1 VTLAAFIVFVVA
13 LAVISGAHVW
23 FVLST
28 QKRLDA
34 QREADEGRQQAL
46 YQQQKA
52 SQAEIARLG
61 RQVEV
66 SLNAAHA
73 SQEEARLSHARVDGF
88 FSHPEV
94 KRMLDAGASG
104 RGG

>member
-1 VTLAAFIVFVVA
+1 MTLAAFIVFVVA
-13 LAVISGAHVW
+13 VLVIAGLHA
-23 FVLST
+23 LSLH
-28 QKRLDA
+28 RMLDR
-34 QREADEGRQQAL
+34 QRKQDELDEGRREAVHK
-46 YQQQKA
+46 QQKA

-66 SLNAAHA
+66 SLNAVHA
-73 SQEEARLSHARVDGF
+73 SQEEARLAHARVDGF
-88 FSHPEV
+88 FAHPEV

>member
-1 VTLAAFIVFVVA
+1 MTLAAFIAFVVA
-13 LAVISGAHVW
+13 LVVIVVVHAWSLH
-23 FVLST
+23 
-28 QKRLDA
+28 RMLDRQRA
-34 QREADEGRQQAL
+34 QDELDEGRRQAV

-66 SLNAAHA
+66 SIERVLAV
-73 SQEEARLSHARVDGF
+73 QEEARQAHARVDGF
-88 FSHPEV
+88 FSHSEV

>member
-13 LAVISGAHVW
+13 VLVIAAINAWSLHK
-23 FVLST
+23 S
-28 QKRLDA
+28 A
-34 QREADEGRQQAL
+34 QRQRSFHEADQGRQQAV

-52 SQAEIARLG
+52 AQAEIARLA
-61 RQVEV
+61 RQVEISHER
-66 SLNAAHA
+66 SLAV
-73 SQEEARLSHARVDGF
+73 QEEARLSHARVDGF

-94 KRMLDAGASG
+94 KRLLDAGASG

>member
-13 LAVISGAHVW
+13 VLVIVVVNAWS
-23 FVLST
+23 LYKS
-28 QKRLDA
+28 A
-34 QREADEGRQQAL
+34 QRERSFYEADQGRQDAI
-46 YQQQKA
+46 YKQQKA

-66 SLNAAHA
+66 SLDAVHA
-73 SQEEARLSHARVDGF
+73 SQEAARLSHARVDGF

>member
-1 VTLAAFIVFVVA
+1 MTLAAFIAFVVA
-13 LAVISGAHVW
+13 LIVIVVVHAWSLHKM
-23 FVLST
+23 L
-28 QKRLDA
+28 KRQRA
-34 QREADEGRQQAL
+34 QDERDEGRSQAV

-66 SLNAAHA
+66 SLDAVHA
-73 SQEEARLSHARVDGF
+73 SQEAARLSYARVDGF